1 LAPKDLTK
9 GAGQQFATT
18 LTFWMWNYNLQ
29 EFWFIS
35 KYGTIL

>member
-18 LTFWMWNYNLQ
+18 FDFLNVKL
-29 EFWFIS
+29 
-35 KYGTIL
+35 